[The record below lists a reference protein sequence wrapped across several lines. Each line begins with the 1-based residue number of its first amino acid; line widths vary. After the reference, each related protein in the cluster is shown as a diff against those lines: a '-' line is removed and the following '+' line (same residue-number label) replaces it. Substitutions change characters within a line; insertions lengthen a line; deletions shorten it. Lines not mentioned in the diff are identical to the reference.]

1 MLKKFSYVL
10 LFCLLLAGCSS
21 SAGGKSVIS
30 MDSIIKAFEKKGAK
44 IDSNE
49 KPMFSVIGAK
59 DGVIFYVDD
68 QPVKVYEFDSE
79 KALKTA
85 EESMPAMKDWERN
98 GLFVLETSHNES
110 KKIFKNVK

>member
-1 MLKKFSYVL
+1 MLKKFGFIM
-10 LFCLLLAGCSS
+10 LFWLLLAGCSS
-21 SAGGKSVIS
+21 GEGKSDIS
-30 MDSIIKAFEKKGAK
+30 MDSITKAFETGGAE

-49 KPMFSVIGAK
+49 KPMFSLIGAK
-59 DGVIFYVDD
+59 DGVIFYVEN

-79 KALKTA
+79 KAIETA
-85 EESMPAMKDWERN
+85 EESLPAMKDWERN